1 MDNIINAACMVEFL
15 EWTTGKPG
23 ADPGWVD
30 RPLVKPR
37 KVTSFTM
44 ILYNSENNID
54 PSNIWTFNLLVHGTC
69 LDL

>member
-1 MDNIINAACMVEFL
+1 MDNRQTRGGSRV
-15 EWTTGKPG
+15 GRSP
-23 ADPGWVD
+23 P
-30 RPLVKPR
+30 VKPR